1 VDAVAITAIVVGGV
15 VSLTATA
22 LTIWAEN
29 RRQRQRTADERL
41 NELRD
46 VLDRGGG
53 ALTSALYAFD
63 RRKVSRTPSESAES
77 GPDFN
82 RKVEEVEAMEA
93 RIAIRLGEEEPT
105 TAIYQ
110 EARKCFRDLRAL
122 VFDAGEDWTSK
133 QKDRADDLRAQVVK
147 LRLEY
152 LELARIRANPRP

>member
-29 RRQRQRTADERL
+29 RRQRQRAADERL

-105 TAIYQ
+105 AVSYQ
-110 EARKCFRDLRAL
+110 EARKCFRDLRKL
-122 VFDAGEDWTSK
+122 VFEVGEDWTPK
-133 QKDRADDLRAQVVK
+133 QKDCAADLRAQVVK

-152 LELARIRANPRP
+152 LELARIRANPRS

>member
-46 VLDRGGG
+46 VLHRGGA
-53 ALTSALYAFD
+53 ALTSAPYAFD
-63 RRKVSRTPSESAES
+63 RRKVSRTPSESAET

-105 TAIYQ
+105 AAIY
-110 EARKCFRDLRAL
+110 
-122 VFDAGEDWTSK
+122 
-133 QKDRADDLRAQVVK
+133 
-147 LRLEY
+147 
-152 LELARIRANPRP
+152 